1 MHSKILFI
9 KPKLKLSNKIAV
21 VGSSNNLSKGN
32 YASEIDS
39 HDEVVRFNRAPVLGY
54 EHIVGSKTTLRV
66 VNNHVF
72 ENKEEIRGYTN
83 QPKDFIKEL
92 RGQRILLYSGSKRPW
107 KQRYKNSH
115 ISNKLHKFNYDKLHE
130 IKRCL
135 NFSSDLIL
143 TSGEAVSVGLL
154 SAILKKRNIKSIPL
168 LGWQIPIITDS
179 NHQKA
184 KILNIDKVRIDKYL
198 NDYDVLV
205 VAGFQGVDIDGKI
218 TSLGRGGSDTT
229 AVAVAAAV
237 DADRCDI
244 YTDVDGVYSTDPN
257 LEPKAKKINK
267 LAFEEMLEM
276 SSTGAKV
283 LHTRSVELAMKNNLT
298 LQVLSS
304 ITKQSGTLVV
314 DENKLIEK
322 EIVSG
327 VSFSNNESK
336 LTLSGIADK
345 PGISATIFGLLA
357 NNNINVD
364 MIVQNT
370 SQDGVTAN
378 ITFTV
383 PNSEIH
389 NAKKIL
395 EENQNLIDF
404 KSIETDSNISKISVI
419 GMGMMSQSG
428 VAKKMFTTLADNSIN
443 ILAISTSE
451 IKISVLIN
459 KKFTKIAVKSL
470 HEAYNLGN

>member
-1 MHSKILFI
+1 M
-9 KPKLKLSNKIAV
+9 KLVVMKFGGTS
-21 VGSSNNLSKGN
+21 VGSIDKINNVANIVEKQLNNKKLIVVLSAMSGVTNKMQEYIDEIESN
-32 YASEIDS
+32 EI
-39 HDEVVRFNRAPVLGY
+39 
-54 EHIVGSKTTLRV
+54 I
-66 VNNHVF
+66 
-72 ENKEEIRGYTN
+72 EN
-83 QPKDFIKEL
+83 
-92 RGQRILLYSGSKRPW
+92 
-107 KQRYKNSH
+107 
-115 ISNKLHKFNYDKLHE
+115 
-130 IKRCL
+130 
-135 NFSSDLIL
+135 DLIL

-184 KILNIDKVRIDKYL
+184 KILNIDQNRIDQFLK
-198 NDYDVLV
+198 DYDVIV
-205 VAGFQGVDIDGKI
+205 VAGFQGVDMDGNI

-244 YTDVDGVYSTDPN
+244 YTDVDGVYTTDPN

-304 ITKQSGTLVV
+304 ITKESGTLIV

-327 VSFSNNESK
+327 VSYSNNESK

-404 KSIETDSNISKISVI
+404 KSIETNTNISKISVI

-428 VAKKMFTTLADNSIN
+428 VAKKMFTTLAENSIN

-451 IKISVLIN
+451 IKISVLID

-470 HEAYNLGN
+470 HQAYNLSS

>member
-1 MHSKILFI
+1 MKFGGTS
-9 KPKLKLSNKIAV
+9 
-21 VGSSNNLSKGN
+21 VGSIDKINNVANIVEKQLNDKKLIVVLSAMSGVTNKMQEYIDEIESN
-32 YASEIDS
+32 EI
-39 HDEVVRFNRAPVLGY
+39 
-54 EHIVGSKTTLRV
+54 I
-66 VNNHVF
+66 
-72 ENKEEIRGYTN
+72 EN
-83 QPKDFIKEL
+83 
-92 RGQRILLYSGSKRPW
+92 
-107 KQRYKNSH
+107 
-115 ISNKLHKFNYDKLHE
+115 
-130 IKRCL
+130 
-135 NFSSDLIL
+135 DLIL

>member
-1 MHSKILFI
+1 MKFGGTS
-9 KPKLKLSNKIAV
+9 
-21 VGSSNNLSKGN
+21 VGSIDKINNVANIVEKQVNDKKLIVVLSAMSGVTNKMQEYIDEIESN
-32 YASEIDS
+32 EI
-39 HDEVVRFNRAPVLGY
+39 
-54 EHIVGSKTTLRV
+54 I
-66 VNNHVF
+66 
-72 ENKEEIRGYTN
+72 EN
-83 QPKDFIKEL
+83 
-92 RGQRILLYSGSKRPW
+92 
-107 KQRYKNSH
+107 
-115 ISNKLHKFNYDKLHE
+115 
-130 IKRCL
+130 
-135 NFSSDLIL
+135 DLIL

-184 KILNIDKVRIDKYL
+184 KILNIDKFRIDQYL

-205 VAGFQGVDIDGKI
+205 VAGFQGIDIDGKI

>member
-1 MHSKILFI
+1 M
-9 KPKLKLSNKIAV
+9 KLVVMKFGGTS
-21 VGSSNNLSKGN
+21 VGSIDKINNVANIVEKQLNDKKLIVVLSAMSGVTNKMQEYIDEIESN
-32 YASEIDS
+32 EI
-39 HDEVVRFNRAPVLGY
+39 
-54 EHIVGSKTTLRV
+54 I
-66 VNNHVF
+66 
-72 ENKEEIRGYTN
+72 EN
-83 QPKDFIKEL
+83 
-92 RGQRILLYSGSKRPW
+92 
-107 KQRYKNSH
+107 
-115 ISNKLHKFNYDKLHE
+115 
-130 IKRCL
+130 
-135 NFSSDLIL
+135 DLIL

-451 IKISVLIN
+451 IKISVLID

>member
-1 MHSKILFI
+1 MKLVVMKFGGTSVGTIDKINNVANIVEKQLND
-9 KPKLKLSNKIAV
+9 KKLIVVLSAMSGV
-21 VGSSNNLSKGN
+21 
-32 YASEIDS
+32 
-39 HDEVVRFNRAPVLGY
+39 
-54 EHIVGSKTTLRV
+54 
-66 VNNHVF
+66 
-72 ENKEEIRGYTN
+72 TN
-83 QPKDFIKEL
+83 QMQEYIDEIE
-92 RGQRILLYSGSKRPW
+92 
-107 KQRYKNSH
+107 
-115 ISNKLHKFNYDKLHE
+115 SNE
-130 IKRCL
+130 IIE
-135 NFSSDLIL
+135 NDLIL

-184 KILNIDKVRIDKYL
+184 KILNIDKVRIHQYL
-198 NDYDVLV
+198 KDYDVIV
-205 VAGFQGVDIDGKI
+205 IAGFQGVDIDGKI

-244 YTDVDGVYSTDPN
+244 YTDVDGVYTTDPN

-304 ITKQSGTLVV
+304 ISKETGTLVV

-327 VSFSNNESK
+327 VSYSNKESK

-357 NNNINVD
+357 NYNINVD

-389 NAKKIL
+389 NAKKLL

-404 KSIETDSNISKISVI
+404 KSIETDTNISKISVI

-470 HEAYNLGN
+470 HEAYNLNY

>member
-1 MHSKILFI
+1 M
-9 KPKLKLSNKIAV
+9 KLIVMKFGGTS
-21 VGSSNNLSKGN
+21 VGSIDKINNVANIVEKQLNDKKLIVVLSAMSGVTNKMQEYIDEIESN
-32 YASEIDS
+32 EI
-39 HDEVVRFNRAPVLGY
+39 
-54 EHIVGSKTTLRV
+54 I
-66 VNNHVF
+66 
-72 ENKEEIRGYTN
+72 EN
-83 QPKDFIKEL
+83 
-92 RGQRILLYSGSKRPW
+92 
-107 KQRYKNSH
+107 
-115 ISNKLHKFNYDKLHE
+115 
-130 IKRCL
+130 
-135 NFSSDLIL
+135 DLIL

-205 VAGFQGVDIDGKI
+205 VAGFQGIDIDGKI

-327 VSFSNNESK
+327 VSYSNNESK

-404 KSIETDSNISKISVI
+404 KSIETDTNISKISVI

>member
-1 MHSKILFI
+1 M
-9 KPKLKLSNKIAV
+9 KLIVMKFGGTS
-21 VGSSNNLSKGN
+21 VGSIDKINNVANIVEKQLNDKKLIVVLSAMSGVTNKMQEYIDEIESN
-32 YASEIDS
+32 EI
-39 HDEVVRFNRAPVLGY
+39 
-54 EHIVGSKTTLRV
+54 I
-66 VNNHVF
+66 
-72 ENKEEIRGYTN
+72 EN
-83 QPKDFIKEL
+83 
-92 RGQRILLYSGSKRPW
+92 
-107 KQRYKNSH
+107 
-115 ISNKLHKFNYDKLHE
+115 
-130 IKRCL
+130 
-135 NFSSDLIL
+135 DLIL

-205 VAGFQGVDIDGKI
+205 VAGFQGIDIDGKI

-229 AVAVAAAV
+229 AVAIAAAV

>member
-1 MHSKILFI
+1 M
-9 KPKLKLSNKIAV
+9 KLIVMKFGGTS
-21 VGSSNNLSKGN
+21 VGSIDKINNVANIVENQLNDKKLIVVLSAMSGVTNKMQEYIDEIESN
-32 YASEIDS
+32 EI
-39 HDEVVRFNRAPVLGY
+39 
-54 EHIVGSKTTLRV
+54 I
-66 VNNHVF
+66 
-72 ENKEEIRGYTN
+72 EN
-83 QPKDFIKEL
+83 
-92 RGQRILLYSGSKRPW
+92 
-107 KQRYKNSH
+107 
-115 ISNKLHKFNYDKLHE
+115 
-130 IKRCL
+130 
-135 NFSSDLIL
+135 DLIL

-205 VAGFQGVDIDGKI
+205 VAGFQGIDIDGKI

>member
-1 MHSKILFI
+1 M
-9 KPKLKLSNKIAV
+9 KLIVMKFGGTS
-21 VGSSNNLSKGN
+21 VGSIDKINNVANIIEKQLNDKKLIVVLSAMSGVTNKMQEYIDEIESN
-32 YASEIDS
+32 EI
-39 HDEVVRFNRAPVLGY
+39 
-54 EHIVGSKTTLRV
+54 I
-66 VNNHVF
+66 
-72 ENKEEIRGYTN
+72 EN
-83 QPKDFIKEL
+83 
-92 RGQRILLYSGSKRPW
+92 
-107 KQRYKNSH
+107 
-115 ISNKLHKFNYDKLHE
+115 
-130 IKRCL
+130 
-135 NFSSDLIL
+135 DLIL

-184 KILNIDKVRIDKYL
+184 KILNIDKDRIYKYL
-198 NDYDVLV
+198 NDFDVLV
-205 VAGFQGVDIDGKI
+205 VAGFQGIDIDGKI

>member
-1 MHSKILFI
+1 M
-9 KPKLKLSNKIAV
+9 KLVVMKFGGTS
-21 VGSSNNLSKGN
+21 VGSIDKINNVANIVEKQLNNKKLIVVLSAMSGVTNKMQEYIDEIQSN
-32 YASEIDS
+32 EI
-39 HDEVVRFNRAPVLGY
+39 
-54 EHIVGSKTTLRV
+54 I
-66 VNNHVF
+66 
-72 ENKEEIRGYTN
+72 EN
-83 QPKDFIKEL
+83 
-92 RGQRILLYSGSKRPW
+92 
-107 KQRYKNSH
+107 
-115 ISNKLHKFNYDKLHE
+115 
-130 IKRCL
+130 
-135 NFSSDLIL
+135 DLIL

-184 KILNIDKVRIDKYL
+184 KILNIDKKRIDQFLK
-198 NDYDVLV
+198 NYDVIV
-205 VAGFQGVDIDGKI
+205 VAGFQGVDMDGNI

-244 YTDVDGVYSTDPN
+244 YTDVDGVYTTDPN
-257 LEPKAKKINK
+257 LESKAKKINK

-304 ITKQSGTLVV
+304 ITKKTGTFVV

-327 VSFSNNESK
+327 VSYSNNESK

-389 NAKKIL
+389 NTKKLL
-395 EENQNLIDF
+395 EDNQNLIDF
-404 KSIETDSNISKISVI
+404 KSIETDTNISKISVI

-428 VAKKMFTTLADNSIN
+428 VAKKMFTTLAENSIN

-451 IKISVLIN
+451 IKISVLID

>member
-1 MHSKILFI
+1 MKFGGTS
-9 KPKLKLSNKIAV
+9 
-21 VGSSNNLSKGN
+21 VGSIDKINNVANIVEKQLNDKKLIVVLSAMSGVTNKMQEYIDEIESN
-32 YASEIDS
+32 EI
-39 HDEVVRFNRAPVLGY
+39 
-54 EHIVGSKTTLRV
+54 I
-66 VNNHVF
+66 
-72 ENKEEIRGYTN
+72 EN
-83 QPKDFIKEL
+83 
-92 RGQRILLYSGSKRPW
+92 
-107 KQRYKNSH
+107 
-115 ISNKLHKFNYDKLHE
+115 
-130 IKRCL
+130 
-135 NFSSDLIL
+135 DLIL

-470 HEAYNLGN
+470 HEAYNLGK

>member
-1 MHSKILFI
+1 M
-9 KPKLKLSNKIAV
+9 KLVVMKFGGTSVGSINKIKNVANIVAKQLNDKKLIV
-21 VGSSNNLSKGN
+21 VLSAMSGVTNKMQEFIDEIESN
-32 YASEIDS
+32 EI
-39 HDEVVRFNRAPVLGY
+39 
-54 EHIVGSKTTLRV
+54 I
-66 VNNHVF
+66 
-72 ENKEEIRGYTN
+72 EN
-83 QPKDFIKEL
+83 
-92 RGQRILLYSGSKRPW
+92 
-107 KQRYKNSH
+107 
-115 ISNKLHKFNYDKLHE
+115 
-130 IKRCL
+130 
-135 NFSSDLIL
+135 DLIL

-154 SAILKKRNIKSIPL
+154 SAILKKKNIKSIPL
-168 LGWQIPIITDS
+168 LGWQIPIITNS

-184 KILNIDKVRIDKYL
+184 KILNIDKVRIDQYL
-198 NDYDVLV
+198 NDYDVIV
-205 VAGFQGVDIDGKI
+205 VAGFQGVDIYGQI

-229 AVAVAAAV
+229 AVAIAAAV

-244 YTDVDGVYSTDPN
+244 YTDVEGVYTTDPN

-304 ITKQSGTLVV
+304 ITKESGTLIV

-327 VSFSNNESK
+327 VSYSNNESK

-383 PNSEIH
+383 QKNEIH
-389 NAKKIL
+389 NTKKLL
-395 EENQNLIDF
+395 EESQNLIDF
-404 KSIETDSNISKISVI
+404 KSIETDDNISKISVI

-451 IKISVLIN
+451 IKISVLID

-470 HEAYNLGN
+470 HEAYNLSN